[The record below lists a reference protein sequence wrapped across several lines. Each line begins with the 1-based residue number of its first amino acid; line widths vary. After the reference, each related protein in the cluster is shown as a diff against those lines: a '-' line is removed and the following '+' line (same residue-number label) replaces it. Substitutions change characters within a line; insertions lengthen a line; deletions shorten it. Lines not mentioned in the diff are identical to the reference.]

1 MIRLYCKY
9 KEAINY
15 LFWGFA
21 SFLFNMSV
29 FYLLNKICGVNA
41 LAANIIAWILCV
53 ILVYITNRL
62 FVFESKNKKILA
74 EFLKFMSA
82 RVGTLLLEELI
93 LFAGITVLCQ
103 EEMLVK
109 LTGQVFV
116 IGSNYILS
124 KLWIFRKNH

>member
-1 MIRLYCKY
+1 MIKLYCKY

-21 SFLFNMSV
+21 SFLFNMVV
-29 FYLLNKICGVNA
+29 FYLLSRVCGINA
-41 LAANIIAWILCV
+41 LTANIIAWILCV
-53 ILVYITNRL
+53 IFVYITNRL
-62 FVFESKNKKILA
+62 FVFESKNEKILA

-93 LFAGITVLCQ
+93 LFAGITVLHRD
-103 EEMLVK
+103 EMLMK
-109 LTGQVFV
+109 LTGQIFV

>member
-1 MIRLYCKY
+1 MIKLYCKY

-21 SFLFNMSV
+21 SFLFNMGV

-124 KLWIFRKNH
+124 KLWIFRKSH

>member
-1 MIRLYCKY
+1 MIKLYYKY
-9 KEAINY
+9 REAINY

-21 SFLFNMSV
+21 SFLFNMVV
-29 FYLLNKICGVNA
+29 FYLLSKVCGVNA

-53 ILVYITNRL
+53 IFVYITNRL
-62 FVFESKNKKILA
+62 FVFESKNEKILA

-93 LFAGITVLCQ
+93 LFAGITILHRD
-103 EEMLVK
+103 EILVK

-116 IGSNYILS
+116 IGSNYVLS

>member
-1 MIRLYCKY
+1 MIKLYCKY
-9 KEAINY
+9 KEAVNY

-21 SFLFNMSV
+21 SFLFNMGM
-29 FYLLNKICGVNA
+29 FYLLSKVCGVNA
-41 LAANIIAWILCV
+41 LVANIIAWILCV
-53 ILVYITNRL
+53 IFVYITNRL
-62 FVFESKNKKILA
+62 FVFESKNEKILA

-93 LFAGITVLCQ
+93 LFASITVLHRD
-103 EEMLVK
+103 EMLVK

-116 IGSNYILS
+116 IGSNYVLS

>member
-1 MIRLYCKY
+1 MIKLYCKY

-21 SFLFNMSV
+21 SFLFNMGM
-29 FYLLNKICGVNA
+29 FYLLSKVCDVNV
-41 LAANIIAWILCV
+41 LTANIITWILCV
-53 ILVYITNRL
+53 IFVYITNRL
-62 FVFESKNKKILA
+62 FVFESKNEKIMA

-93 LFAGITVLCQ
+93 LFAGITVLHRD
-103 EEMLVK
+103 EMLIK
-109 LTGQVFV
+109 LTGQIFV
-116 IGSNYILS
+116 IGSNYVLS

>member
-1 MIRLYCKY
+1 MIKLYCKY
-9 KEAINY
+9 KEAVNY

-21 SFLFNMSV
+21 SFLFNMGM
-29 FYLLNKICGVNA
+29 FYLLSKVCDVNV
-41 LAANIIAWILCV
+41 LAANIITWILCV
-53 ILVYITNRL
+53 IFVYITNRL
-62 FVFESKNKKILA
+62 FVFESKNEKILA

-93 LFAGITVLCQ
+93 LFAGITVLHRD
-103 EEMLVK
+103 EMLVK

-116 IGSNYILS
+116 IGSNYVLS

>member
-1 MIRLYCKY
+1 MIKLYCKY
-9 KEAINY
+9 KEAVNY

-21 SFLFNMSV
+21 SFLFNMGV
-29 FYLLNKICGVNA
+29 FYLLNKICHINA

-53 ILVYITNRL
+53 IFVYITNRL
-62 FVFESKNKKILA
+62 FVFESKNEKILA

-93 LFAGITVLCQ
+93 LFAGITVLHQ
-103 EEMLVK
+103 DEMLVK

-124 KLWIFRKNH
+124 KL